1 MKALIPLFI
10 LLLTIQADAQ
20 SLRTDTLS
28 LIFRQSK
35 SRIDTELGSNRSNL
49 DSMTSELSNR
59 AAKVASIG
67 ITGAAS
73 PEGTVKFNQSLSQ
86 RRAVALLDYLHSRNL
101 ISDTTSYTFIGRNW
115 KGLLSEVEKDKDV
128 PCRDEVIAAVSEIV
142 TSIESGL
149 PDSNANLE
157 RIKAIGNGL
166 PYRYMYERLFPS
178 LRTSTLEIGYLP
190 FTIEIPEGMVPTP
203 AIEAYVPSLSPLPL
217 PNSTLTVCS
226 PFYMDIKT
234 NLLYDALALPNI
246 GIDFY
251 VGKNLSVGANWVYGW
266 WDKDSRHRYW
276 RAYGGDLN
284 MRWWFGRKAHEKPL
298 TGHHLGVFAG
308 VVTYDFEFGG
318 KGWMGGLP
326 GENLWHRCNFISGVE
341 YGYTLPVSRRLNID
355 FSLAVG
361 YIGGRMIKYVP
372 KDDCYEWQSTNKVR
386 YFGPTKAE
394 ISLVWLIGCDNYNR
408 KKGGDL

>member
-35 SRIDTELGSNRSNL
+35 SGIDTELGSNRSNL